1 MSNPLVHPA
10 LMNQTLIKA
19 LAASSALAVL
29 AVVVYRAQQDVP
41 APQSSPASSPLIHD
55 PVLPP
60 PVKTDVALGL
70 QPLGHGLSDGVEPA
84 GAAAE
89 PAATPTP
96 AEPAATEPAAP
107 PTPAVVLQPPEMLF
121 LPSTHA
127 PPPAP
132 VDPPDGQELEA
143 E

>member
-19 LAASSALAVL
+19 LVAASALAAL
-29 AVVVYRAQQDVP
+29 AVVVYRAQHDVP
-41 APQSSPASSPLIHD
+41 APQSSPASAPLTHD

-60 PVKTDVALGL
+60 AVKTDVALGL
-70 QPLGHGLSDGVEPA
+70 QPLGHGRSEGVEPA

-96 AEPAATEPAAP
+96 AEPAAAEPAATP
-107 PTPAVVLQPPEMLF
+107 SPAVVLEPPEMLF

-127 PPPAP
+127 PAPAP
-132 VDPPDGQELEA
+132 VNPPDGQDLET